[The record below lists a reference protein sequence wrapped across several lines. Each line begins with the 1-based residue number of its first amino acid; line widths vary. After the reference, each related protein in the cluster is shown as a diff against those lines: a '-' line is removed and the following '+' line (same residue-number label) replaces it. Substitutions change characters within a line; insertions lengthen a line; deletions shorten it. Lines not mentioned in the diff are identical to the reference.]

1 MSPTLPEYELREPHN
16 LEINSNVYLVGTWA
30 NEKCWNPEAGAPFN
44 ESLAY
49 KFNISADETESPVE
63 QFWK

>member
-1 MSPTLPEYELREPHN
+1 MSESTDICRKSNN
-16 LEINSNVYLVGTWA
+16 LEINLLFALVGTWA
-30 NEKCWNPEAGAPFN
+30 NEKCWNAEAGAPFN

-49 KFNISADETESPVE
+49 KLNISADETESPVE